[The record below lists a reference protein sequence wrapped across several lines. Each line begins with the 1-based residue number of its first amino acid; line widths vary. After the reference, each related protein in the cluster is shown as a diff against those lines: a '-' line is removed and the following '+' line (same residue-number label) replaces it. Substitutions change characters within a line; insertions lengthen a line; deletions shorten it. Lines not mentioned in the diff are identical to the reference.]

1 MKLKFKDA
9 KEIIKI
15 PDIDNREEISEEEKI
30 LSTRAD
36 EINTTVESELKSE
49 IVLALKK
56 TLEKENLTALSAPA
70 IGYNKR
76 IFVIKFNEEIK
87 TFINPIIVKYD
98 GLTLN
103 REKCSSIPG
112 KEFIIPRNTDIK
124 VMYQRANGAIE
135 SRQIIGLA
143 AMVFQHEMQHLD
155 GILLSDIGLELDEN
169 WDTFTEEEKNEILK
183 MYLESLDMTQKTLE
197 QEIEEDPTLKQ
208 TSDAIK
214 FMTSVATGETKLVH
228 EEDLKGTDK

>member
-15 PDIDNREEISEEEKI
+15 ENLDDRENISEEEKQ
-30 LSTRAD
+30 LSTRSD
-36 EINTTVESELKSE
+36 EINTTIESELKSE
-49 IVLALKK
+49 IVLALKR

-76 IFVIKFNEEIK
+76 IFVIKFQEEVK
-87 TFINPIIVKYD
+87 TFINPIIIKYS
-98 GLTLN
+98 GLTLS

-112 KEFIIPRNTDIK
+112 KEFIIPRNTDIDI
-124 VMYQRANGAIE
+124 MYQRANGAIE

-155 GILLSDIGLELDEN
+155 GVLLSDIGLEIDEH
-169 WDTFTEEEKNEILK
+169 WDEFTDEEKNEIIS
-183 MYLESLDMTQKTLE
+183 MYLESLDMTQKKLDD
-197 QEIEEDPTLKQ
+197 EIEEDPDLKQ

-214 FMTSVATGETKLVH
+214 FMTSVLNGETKL
-228 EEDLKGTDK
+228 EGTTEVK

>member
-15 PDIDNREEISEEEKI
+15 ENLDDRENISEEEKQ
-30 LSTRAD
+30 LSTRSD
-36 EINTTVESELKSE
+36 EINTTIESELKSE
-49 IVLALKK
+49 IVLALKR

-76 IFVIKFNEEIK
+76 IFVIKFQEEIK
-87 TFINPIIVKYD
+87 TFINPIIIKYS
-98 GLTLN
+98 GLTLS

-112 KEFIIPRNTDIK
+112 KEFIIPRNTDIDI
-124 VMYQRANGAIE
+124 MYQRANGAIE

-155 GILLSDIGLELDEN
+155 GVLLSDIGLEIDEH
-169 WDTFTEEEKNEILK
+169 WDEFTDEEKNEIIS
-183 MYLESLDMTQKTLE
+183 MYLESLDMTQKKLDE
-197 QEIEEDPTLKQ
+197 EIEEDPDLKQ
-208 TSDAIK
+208 TSNAIK
-214 FMTSVATGETKLVH
+214 FMTSVLNGETKL
-228 EEDLKGTDK
+228 EGTTEVK

>member
-15 PDIDNREEISEEEKI
+15 PDIDDRENISEEEKK
-30 LSTRAD
+30 LSSRAE
-36 EINTTVESELKSE
+36 EINTTIESELKTE

-76 IFVIKFNEEIK
+76 IFVIKFQEEIK
-87 TFINPIIVKYD
+87 TFINPIIVKYE
-98 GLTLN
+98 GLTLSK
-103 REKCSSIPG
+103 ETCSSIPN
-112 KEFIIPRNTDIK
+112 KEFIIPRNTDISI
-124 VMYQRANGAIE
+124 MYQRANGAIE
-135 SRQIIGLA
+135 SRQLIGLA

-155 GILLSDIGLELDEN
+155 GVLLSDLGLEIDEH
-169 WDTFTEEEKNEILK
+169 WDELTDDEKNEIIS
-183 MYLESLDMTQKTLE
+183 MYLESLDMTQKALDK
-197 QEIEEDPTLKQ
+197 EIEETPELKE

-214 FMTSVATGETKLVH
+214 FMTSVLTGETKL
-228 EEDLKGTDK
+228 EGMEDTK